1 MLAGPA
7 QALAAHSISPIIP
20 ILSNLVSIST
30 DSTGRRGWE
39 QLSRALVAN
48 WLRIFSPMLLTA
60 RDLQSGDFDF
70 VCVCFIFWF
79 EWFTKVLQEM
89 AGEVPKIIC

>member
-20 ILSNLVSIST
+20 ILSK
-30 DSTGRRGWE
+30 
-39 QLSRALVAN
+39 
-48 WLRIFSPMLLTA
+48 FSPMLLTA

-70 VCVCFIFWF
+70 ACMCFMFWF
-79 EWFTKVLQEM
+79 EWFTKVLQET
-89 AGEVPKIIC
+89 AGEVPKNLF